1 MSYVL
6 LESAHDLLRISG
18 FLVGTSTDFQTKMS
32 IELDLDFLTLE
43 ERQTILAVL
52 KRDEE
57 LRQAEQARKR

>member
-6 LESAHDLLRISG
+6 LESAHDLLRISC
-18 FLVGTSTDFQTKMS
+18 FLVGASADFQTEMS